1 MIFKEI
7 YSIIPPEFLKRFR
20 LNLLLSFLNQLLD
33 FSSIILLAPVI
44 VGLFNPDLLV
54 QAMKLHFNLPA
65 ISGNFQ
71 LGLIFTVLV
80 FFLLKNLISV
90 RIIRFQSD
98 FYYSLSNSLSTGLLR
113 NFLNKDLL
121 SVRAKKKS
129 TTIKDLVFIPN
140 NFVIYVLSAGIQL
153 LADVFLL
160 FLILLFCF
168 IINPAAS
175 FCLLVI
181 AVLMLICLYYFDR
194 NKAISAN
201 EKVSQ
206 KYDAN
211 FNHLLNA
218 VNGYTEIKI
227 NQLEDHFM
235 EKFSASNLLLNKMYS
250 VLNANRTSKP
260 KYTETFLIVIIAVLF
275 VFSRYLSH
283 NNSNLVVLISF
294 LFAATIK
301 IIPSINSIL
310 IGLINIKANNHTIE
324 ILKPQKK
331 KNTVP
336 LAQNISFREAISL
349 QDISFSYESKLI
361 LNHVTL
367 EIPKGHIVGIFGG
380 SGNGKSTLINIIA
393 TLITA
398 DSGILSCDQTAIFQE
413 HRASF
418 MNLLAYVPQSPFIFE
433 ETIAQNLSLGNQAS
447 QQTISHYLTLFEL
460 EKTIENLPQKENTFI
475 GNNENLLSGGQ
486 LQRLA
491 IIRALLR
498 NPEILILD
506 EATNQLDDTLRDK
519 IAGILKEISKEKYL
533 TIITVS
539 HHKKELENFCDA
551 VYELK
556 NATLHRIE

>member
-7 YSIIPPEFLKRFR
+7 YSIIPHEFLKRFR
-20 LNLLLSFLNQLLD
+20 LNILLSFLNQILD
-33 FSSIILLAPVI
+33 FSSIVLLVPVI
-44 VGLFNPDLLV
+44 VGLFNPDLLA
-54 QAMKLHFNLPA
+54 QTMKLHFNLPA
-65 ISGNFQ
+65 IWGNFQ
-71 LGLIFTVLV
+71 LELIFMVLV

-98 FYYSLSNSLSTGLLR
+98 FYYGLSNSLSTGLLR

-121 SVRAKKKS
+121 SVRAEKNS
-129 TTIKDLVFIPN
+129 SLVKDLVFIPN

-153 LADVFLL
+153 LADIFLL
-160 FLILLFCF
+160 SLILLFCF

-194 NKAISAN
+194 SKAISAN

-227 NQLEDHFM
+227 NQLEDHFL
-235 EKFSASNLLLNKMYS
+235 EKFSASNLSLNKMYS
-250 VLNANRTSKP
+250 VLNANRTAKP
-260 KYTETFLIVIIAVLF
+260 KYTETFLIVIIAILF
-275 VFSRYLSH
+275 VFSKYMSH
-283 NNSNLVVLISF
+283 NNSNLVVLVSF

-310 IGLINIKANNHTIE
+310 IGQTNMKANSHTIE

-331 KNTVP
+331 KNAVSSIK
-336 LAQNISFREAISL
+336 NISFLEALSL
-349 QDISFSYESKLI
+349 RDISFGYDSKLI
-361 LNHVTL
+361 LNQVSL
-367 EIPKGHIVGIFGG
+367 EIPKGHIIGIFGG

-393 TLITA
+393 TLITP
-398 DSGILSCDQTAIFQE
+398 DSGILSCDQTTILQE
-413 HRASF
+413 QRSGF
-418 MNLLAYVPQSPFIFE
+418 LNLLAYVPQSPFIFE

-447 QQTISHYLTLFEL
+447 QQTISRYLTLFEL
-460 EKTIENLPQKENTFI
+460 DKTIENLPQKENTFI

-506 EATNQLDDTLRDK
+506 EATNQLDGTLRDK
-519 IAGILKEISKEKYL
+519 IAGILKEVSKERNL

-539 HHKKELENFCDA
+539 HHRKELEDFCDA

-556 NATLHRIE
+556 NATLHRMQ